1 MLFDVS
7 VSTHQSNEFNKF
19 YLNNVL
25 YKLSN
30 GNKTVFLLVD
40 SSINLANYDQDTST
54 NKLLDSLSSH
64 LFLLQLNRV
73 RSNSKTLIGN
83 AFSNVVFLN
92 IGYCNLIFS
101 SSDYLPQFLI
111 VSSIF
116 PNPSSLKFN
125 IVEGDWSK
133 FDQESSILDHLSTD
147 WDKTLGIDKSS
158 IDKSNKTFLERFN
171 SLLDL
176 RAPYTKLSKFK
187 LKFRDKSY
195 ITSGIQIS
203 IPIKN
208 HYFSKF
214 IKLEEP
220 CIRTEAQNKY
230 RLTFHIATT

>member
-158 IDKSNKTFLERFN
+158 IDKSNNF
-171 SLLDL
+171 
-176 RAPYTKLSKFK
+176 
-187 LKFRDKSY
+187 
-195 ITSGIQIS
+195 SGKI
-203 IPIKN
+203 
-208 HYFSKF
+208 
-214 IKLEEP
+214 
-220 CIRTEAQNKY
+220 
-230 RLTFHIATT
+230 